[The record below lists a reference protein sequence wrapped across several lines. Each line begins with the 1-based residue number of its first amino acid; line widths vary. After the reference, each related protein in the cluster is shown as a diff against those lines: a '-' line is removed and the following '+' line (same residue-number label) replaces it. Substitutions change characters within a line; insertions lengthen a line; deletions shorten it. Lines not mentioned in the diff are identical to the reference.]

1 MPKQGPFD
9 SMEEFY
15 PYYLTQHSLPITK
28 VFHVIGT
35 LLNVF
40 WTLYVMYTV

>member
-1 MPKQGPFD
+1 MSKQGPFD
-9 SMEEFY
+9 TMEEFY

-28 VFHVIGT
+28 VCHVIGT